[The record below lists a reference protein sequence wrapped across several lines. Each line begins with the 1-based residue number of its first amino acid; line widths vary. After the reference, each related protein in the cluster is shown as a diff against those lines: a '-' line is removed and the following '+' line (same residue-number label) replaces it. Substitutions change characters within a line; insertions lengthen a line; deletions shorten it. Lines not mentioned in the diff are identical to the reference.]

1 MKVTIT
7 TTAEEE
13 DRIASIRQWMHL
25 EGNQEEESGEEKEA
39 VDLEEKGKEN
49 SGVENGEENM
59 EENLEEEEERVSGMA
74 ILEAPES
81 GTEQTAAVVVRG
93 R

>member
-1 MKVTIT
+1 MKVTAT

-25 EGNQEEESGEEKEA
+25 EGNPEGESGEEKEA
-39 VDLEEKGKEN
+39 VDLEERGKEN
-49 SGVENGEENM
+49 NGVVSVEANM
-59 EENLEEEEERVSGMA
+59 EEEERVSGRT

-81 GTEQTAAVVVRG
+81 GTEQMAAVVVRV